1 MAARQSRTPVDKKSP
16 EYLTQQIASGR
27 GTLLGII
34 ILTALNEGMLL
45 ANTGRYFLF
54 SASIPYY
61 LTWFGKI
68 LDNGTDDGSGTIIAR
83 YTIIAILVSV
93 VILGVYLLC
102 WFLSKKRI
110 GWLTAATALF
120 AVDTVLFII
129 FAFTV
134 LAEPMRC
141 LLDFLLHAVA
151 LYQMIAGVVSH
162 GKLRKLQAAAPVS
175 PEGYR
180 GTTPEL

>member
-27 GTLLGII
+27 GTLLGLI

-45 ANTGRYFLF
+45 INFGRYFLF

-61 LTWFGKI
+61 LVWFGKI

-110 GWLTAATALF
+110 GWLTAATVLF

-134 LAEPMRC
+134 LVEPMRC

-151 LYQMIAGVVSH
+151 LYQMAAGVVSH
-162 GKLRKLQAAAPVS
+162 GKLRKLQAAAPLS

-180 GTTPEL
+180 GTTPDL

>member
-1 MAARQSRTPVDKKSP
+1 MAARQPKTPVDKNSP
-16 EYLTQQIASGR
+16 EYLSQQISSGR

-34 ILTALNEGMLL
+34 ILTALNEVMLL
-45 ANTGRYFLF
+45 LDTGRYFLF

-68 LDNGTDDGSGTIIAR
+68 LDNGTSDGSGAIIAK
-83 YTIIAILVSV
+83 YTIIAILVSL

-110 GWLTAATALF
+110 GWLTAATILF
-120 AVDTVLFII
+120 AIDTVLFII

-151 LYQMIAGVVSH
+151 VYQMIAGILSH
-162 GKLRKLQAAAPVS
+162 KKLRKLQAAAPLT